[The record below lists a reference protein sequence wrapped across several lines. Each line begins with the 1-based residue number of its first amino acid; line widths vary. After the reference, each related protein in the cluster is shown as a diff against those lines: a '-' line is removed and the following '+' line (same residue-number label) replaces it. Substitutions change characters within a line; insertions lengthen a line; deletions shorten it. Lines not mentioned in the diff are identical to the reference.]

1 MTIQDMLAMISFRL
15 GNRKGMDSQIL
26 REVQLAQS
34 RLEKDPK
41 VDWWF
46 LQKQSNF
53 TIGPT
58 VPFPQLPADYERLVD
73 QTVPLL
79 SVVGQ
84 TNYKKLVRAYQED
97 ALVDMGN
104 CSDPTYYTLLGRAI
118 AVFPPATIDYNLG
131 LIYIAREP
139 ILTTE
144 APNPVLENQWTREAF
159 ALLMCKA
166 GIALAQALQ
175 NKDALSNFVADYNAA
190 YSEAF
195 TESFA
200 RSDINFSQVRD

>member
-1 MTIQDMLAMISFRL
+1 MTIQDMLSMIAFRL
-15 GNRKGMDSQIL
+15 GNRKGMEQTIL

-53 TIGPT
+53 PIGPT
-58 VPFPQLPADYERLVD
+58 IPAPQLPADYERLVD

-79 SVVGQ
+79 LNQDQIALS
-84 TNYKKLVRAYQED
+84 KLVRAYQED
-97 ALVDMGN
+97 ALLDMGN
-104 CSDPTYYTLLGRAI
+104 VSAPTYYSLVGRYI
-118 AVFPPATIDYNLG
+118 AVLPPAVVDGFISLT
-131 LIYIAREP
+131 YIAREP
-139 ILTTE
+139 ILTIDGTS
-144 APNPVLENQWTREAF
+144 PVLENQWTKEAF

-166 GIALAQALQ
+166 GIAIAQAIQ
-175 NKDALSNFVADYNAA
+175 HKDALGNFVADYNSA

>member
-1 MTIQDMLAMISFRL
+1 MTIQDMLEMIAFRL
-15 GNRKGMDSQIL
+15 GNRKGMENQIL

-53 TIGPT
+53 TIGPS

-73 QTVPLL
+73 QTVLLL

-84 TNYKKLVRAYQED
+84 SNYKKLARAYQED
-97 ALVDMGN
+97 ALVDMGSH
-104 CSDPTYYTLLGRAI
+104 SDPTYYSLIGKVV
-118 AVFPPATIDYNLG
+118 AVFPPATVDYTIG
-131 LIYIAREP
+131 LTYIAREP
-139 ILTTE
+139 LLSTAVD
-144 APNPVLENQWTREAF
+144 APISENQWTKEAF

-175 NKDALSNFVADYNAA
+175 NKDALGNFVADYNAA

>member
-1 MTIQDMLAMISFRL
+1 MTLQDMLAMIAFRL
-15 GNRKGMDSQIL
+15 GNRKGMEATIL

-53 TIGPT
+53 PIGPSI
-58 VPFPQLPADYERLVD
+58 PAPQLPADYERLVD

-79 SVVGQ
+79 LDQ
-84 TNYKKLVRAYQED
+84 TQLPLSKLVRAYQED
-97 ALVDMGN
+97 ALLEMGN
-104 CSDPTYYTLLGRAI
+104 FSAPTFYSLIGRYI
-118 AVFPPATIDYNLG
+118 AVLPPALTDGYISLS
-131 LIYIAREP
+131 YIAKEP

-144 APNPVLENQWTREAF
+144 GTSPVLENQWTKEAF

-166 GIALAQALQ
+166 GIALAQAIQ
-175 NKDALSNFVADYNAA
+175 HKEALSNFVADYNSA

-200 RSDINFSQVRD
+200 RADINFSQVRD